1 MNRIAGRSRFVL
13 ILAAVLVLGL
23 VIFSGEYLFQ
33 AKEWVVFPGSPHVY
47 RGSNL
52 NCGVVTDRTGAVL
65 LDATDGRTYS
75 DDRTVRLATL
85 HLLGDREGYI
95 SAPAVSEY
103 SSQMVGFDLINGV
116 AQENGRTGAEPCA
129 QHQKYRAG
137 HVAPAVFLQKI
148 LQHKASIR
156 VSRETLDCE
165 K

>member
-75 DDRTVRLATL
+75 DDRTVRLA
-85 HLLGDREGYI
+85 
-95 SAPAVSEY
+95 A
-103 SSQMVGFDLINGV
+103 
-116 AQENGRTGAEPCA
+116 GRSGGLYQRPCRIGI
-129 QHQKYRAG
+129 QQPDG
-137 HVAPAVFLQKI
+137 GI
-148 LQHKASIR
+148 
-156 VSRETLDCE
+156 
-165 K
+165 

>member
-1 MNRIAGRSRFVL
+1 M
-13 ILAAVLVLGL
+13 
-23 VIFSGEYLFQ
+23 
-33 AKEWVVFPGSPHVY
+33 Y

-116 AQENGRTGAEPCA
+116 YSTSGTGGTAVLTINAKAQKAALEALDGRKGGGGI
-129 QHQKYRAG
+129 QLQDRRDSLRR
-137 HVAPAVFLQKI
+137 FLSH
-148 LQHKASIR
+148 L
-156 VSRETLDCE
+156 
-165 K
+165 

>member
-23 VIFSGEYLFQ
+23 VIFSGEYLLQ

-103 SSQMVGFDLINGV
+103 SRLW
-116 AQENGRTGAEPCA
+116 CA
-129 QHQKYRAG
+129 WG
-137 HVAPAVFLQKI
+137 HLWSAPAI
-148 LQHKASIR
+148 T
-156 VSRETLDCE
+156 SRSPLPKLSTVTSRDARTVADPPPEDH
-165 K
+165 